1 MSSPYVKL
9 WPNSKDLFTRFGV
22 EGSGVKYN
30 AHSLWKNWTGVD
42 NWVCSYV
49 PIQST
54 LIYDCIPEVWTT
66 L

>member
-1 MSSPYVKL
+1 M
-9 WPNSKDLFTRFGV
+9 

-42 NWVCSYV
+42 DWVCSYV

-54 LIYDCIPEVWTT
+54 LIYDCIPEVRHTD